1 MFSKQRILI
10 STCNV
15 HSNLQMFSTDNP
27 GGLNSKL
34 VDSALC
40 MVLSWKVTISLST
53 CTCTNF
59 VRIWQ
64 ALPPFPPPPP
74 PTGKNCDVYICSLLF
89 CRMIVTLTGQ
99 AVFDSLQTLKIQSL
113 SLVAGTDWSR

>member
-1 MFSKQRILI
+1 MYIAICKCLVQTIQVALI
-10 STCNV
+10 QNWLTV
-15 HSNLQMFSTDNP
+15 HYAWFCHGRLQ
-27 GGLNSKL
+27 L
-34 VDSALC
+34 VYLHVHVPTLYVYGKPS
-40 MVLSWKVTISLST
+40 
-53 CTCTNF
+53 
-59 VRIWQ
+59 
-64 ALPPFPPPPP
+64 PPSPPPPPPP